1 MTGLEIF
8 MGTLIVLGGI
18 SIAAFLIAIVK
29 GFG

>member
-1 MTGLEIF
+1 MTGLEIL

-18 SIAAFLIAIVK
+18 SLSALLIAIVK